1 MADTSSRISPPTRE
15 QILDAAQNAVL
26 SKGFAGT
33 SIDELITVVGISKSG
48 FFYHFRDKTHLAKA
62 LLERYVKKMTRFL
75 IRFLRML
82 MI

>member
-33 SIDELITVVGISKSG
+33 SIDELITAVGISKSG

-62 LLERYVKKMTRFL
+62 LLERYVEEDDQDF
-75 IRFLRML
+75 
-82 MI
+82 